1 MSNGHPERE
10 RILEMAARGEAPI
23 PDLELS
29 IARTRADL
37 DLHLKAVE
45 SRLSREELI
54 AQTMSYLKLGP
65 GEYFANLGHTVK
77 ANPIPVALLTLSAA
91 WLLFAN
97 QRGGRVSLA
106 AGGEASE
113 TVGSA
118 ASRAGDRIAAGLG
131 QASESVGS
139 AASYAED
146 RIGSGA
152 EAVRQR
158 AAELAEGVGVA
169 ASHIG
174 GRAQRTVE
182 RARAGAGQVG
192 SAVREQARR
201 VHSGYQNMVN
211 EHPLVLG
218 LLAFAVGAAV
228 AASLPR
234 TRREDE
240 LMGEASDRLA
250 GTVEARAQ
258 ESAEVV
264 AEKAEEA
271 LGRAKETIL
280 AAEPQNVSPR
290 ADPSKDGGAAA
301 HVTSELAA
309 EGAARP

>member
-1 MSNGHPERE
+1 MSTHHPDRE
-10 RILEMAARGEAPI
+10 RILELAARGEVPASE
-23 PDLELS
+23 LELS

-37 DLHLKAVE
+37 DLHLQAVE
-45 SRLSREELI
+45 SRLSRDELI
-54 AQTMSYLKLGP
+54 ARTMSYLKLGP

-77 ANPIPVALLTLSAA
+77 SNPIPVALMTLSTA

-97 QRGGRVSLA
+97 QRGGRIDVKDV
-106 AGGEASE
+106 GEASA
-113 TVGSA
+113 SA
-118 ASRAGDRIAAGLG
+118 GAAAAHAGERIAAG
-131 QASESVGS
+131 VGA
-139 AASYAED
+139 AASDVGD
-146 RIGSGA
+146 RA
-152 EAVRQR
+152 QR
-158 AAELAEGVGVA
+158 TMERAR
-169 ASHIG
+169 ASASDIS

-250 GTVEARAQ
+250 GTAAARAQ

-290 ADPSKDGGAAA
+290 ADRSNGGGGAAD
-301 HVTSELAA
+301 VTSELAP